1 MKKLLHWINILWN
14 TYCSTSYSLSSSY
27 ILIFPAWLDWLA
39 VKYCLT
45 PGILSLDMLVCFI
58 QILCQS
64 PAAQS
69 PTTLWNQANI
79 YELTDFN
86 MELDWP
92 DLIVASHSLE
102 IRALEKISLLALL
115 ADIRVFIT
123 WWLCHHLSYFHGQS
137 GIIPLTGDIWGL
149 EGEGEERKSAGDQFK
164 ITFLKYIW
172 CHLNSNVL

>member
-14 TYCSTSYSLSSSY
+14 TYCSTSYSLSSSH
-27 ILIFPAWLDWLA
+27 IFIFPAWLDWLA

-45 PGILSLDMLVCFI
+45 PEILSLDMLVCFI

-64 PAAQS
+64 PAAQP
-69 PTTLWNQANI
+69 PTTHWNHANI

-86 MELDWP
+86 IELDGQTGKNSKLWRKYY
-92 DLIVASHSLE
+92 S
-102 IRALEKISLLALL
+102 